1 MLKSGD
7 LIENPVM
14 GQRIL
19 FCKLAP
25 DTQGAFVEVEYFN
38 KPFSGK
44 GAAPA
49 HFHPAMTERFEI
61 LAGRARYRLDKEEH
75 EAQPGDV
82 LTFPRRVPHLHP
94 WSISDEELH
103 VRQTT
108 VPDQPDI
115 ATLERSGA
123 PLVTLFGLA
132 RDGKVNKDGLP
143 NPLQLAVLVHAMMP
157 YAYLDGMPI
166 VAQELLFG
174 ALAGVGRLL
183 GYRATYPR
191 YSGA

>member
-1 MLKSGD
+1 MLRAGD
-7 LIENPVM
+7 TIENPVM
-14 GQRIL
+14 GQRIV

-38 KPFSGK
+38 KPFCGK

-61 LAGRARYRLDKEEH
+61 LAGQARYRLGAAEH
-75 EAQPGDV
+75 GAQPGDV

-94 WSISDEELH
+94 WSASNEELH

-108 VPDQPDI
+108 TPDRPDAI
-115 ATLERSGA
+115 ALERSGA

-143 NPLQLAVLVHAMMP
+143 NMLQLAVLVRALMP
-157 YAYLDGMPI
+157 YAYLDGMPVI
-166 VAQELLFG
+166 AQELVFG
-174 ALAGVGRLL
+174 SLAGVGRLL

-191 YSGA
+191 YSGT